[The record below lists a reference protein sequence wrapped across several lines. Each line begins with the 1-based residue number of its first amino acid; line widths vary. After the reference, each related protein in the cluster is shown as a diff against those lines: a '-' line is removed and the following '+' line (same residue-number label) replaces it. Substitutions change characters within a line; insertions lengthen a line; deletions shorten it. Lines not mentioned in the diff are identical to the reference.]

1 MREIEDDVVEWEIF
15 LWSGSSCP
23 VCKSNERRVE
33 ELYADRKSQVV
44 VVRQR
49 LKVCDQISP
58 QGRKRTS
65 KDDPGRFVVDAAG

>member
-1 MREIEDDVVEWEIF
+1 MPSKERF
-15 LWSGSSCP
+15 SWSGNSCP
-23 VCKSNERRVE
+23 ICRSNKRRVK
-33 ELYADRKSQVV
+33 ELSADRKREVV
-44 VVRQR
+44 DVRQC